1 MSKLRPPVDL
11 LGRFFNLLTYKGAGW
26 LSRVQHGLVRVL
38 RGGLVRVWRVLVRV
52 RRGLIRVQRGLVRVR
67 RCLVG
72 CGVA

>member
-38 RGGLVRVWRVLVRV
+38 RRGLVRVWRGLV
-52 RRGLIRVQRGLVRVR
+52 RVQRGLVSLR
-67 RCLVG
+67 RGLVG
-72 CGVA
+72 YSVS

>member
-38 RGGLVRVWRVLVRV
+38 RRGLVRVWRGLV
-52 RRGLIRVQRGLVRVR
+52 RVQRGLVRLR
-67 RCLVG
+67 RGFVG
-72 CGVA
+72 CGVS